1 LYWKSDGNTRK
12 IPVDFLPVQEYHYL
26 ALCDK
31 RNAYTI
37 YMERNS
43 KHHAQT
49 KDKTR
54 E

>member
-1 LYWKSDGNTRK
+1 MEIQEKYLLIFCLYR
-12 IPVDFLPVQEYHYL
+12 EYHYL

-31 RNAYTI
+31 RNAHTI